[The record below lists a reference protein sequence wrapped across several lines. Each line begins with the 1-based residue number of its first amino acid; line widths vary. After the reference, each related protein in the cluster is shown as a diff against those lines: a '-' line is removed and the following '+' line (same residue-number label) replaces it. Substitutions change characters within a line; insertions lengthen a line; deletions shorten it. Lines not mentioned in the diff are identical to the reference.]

1 MRPLIGITADSDG
14 PFFRLRRDYPSA
26 VTAAGGIPLVLVPVY
41 DAISH
46 IAEVIDGLLIS
57 GGDDLLPE
65 YCNEVIEGRAEMKF
79 VEKERTDF
87 ETALLREI
95 IKREKPVLGIC
106 YGLQLIN
113 VAFGGTIYQDIG
125 CERREALDHKKIRHV
140 ITASGPFIEFLG
152 LLPQKF
158 ETNSNHHQAV
168 KKLGSGLEV
177 FAEAEDGIIEGIY
190 CPHYP
195 FLAGVQWHPERECD
209 TLSLKILTS
218 FIKRAKTNREQS
230 ASVPVIL

>member
-26 VTAAGGIPLVLVPVY
+26 VSSAGGIPLVLVPVT

-46 IAEVIDGLLIS
+46 IADVIDGLLIS

-65 YCNEVIEGRAEMKF
+65 YCNEVIECRAEMKF

-87 ETALLREI
+87 EITLLREVR
-95 IKREKPVLGIC
+95 KREKPVLGVC

-113 VAFGGTIYQDIG
+113 VAFGGTIYRDIS
-125 CERREALDHKKIRHV
+125 CERREALDHKNSRHV
-140 ITASGPFIEFLG
+140 ITAAGSFIESIG

-158 ETNSNHHQAV
+158 EINSNHHQVV
-168 KKLGSGLEV
+168 KTLGSGLEV

-190 CPHYP
+190 CPHHP
-195 FLAGVQWHPERECD
+195 FLAGVQWHPEKGCD
-209 TLSLKILTS
+209 TLSLKILAL
-218 FIKRAKTNREQS
+218 FIERAKADRERS
-230 ASVPVIL
+230 ASFPVTL